1 MSLET
6 TRNWWTRVRQLQSDL
21 NERHPGGALY
31 IQPTNDPQRNSC
43 GGLAVE
49 VSAENA
55 AKAIAN
61 GTHVEATEGDI
72 AKATRQGRDNLL
84 ISQAQE
90 LRAHGAVKVTLSK
103 GRE

>member
-1 MSLET
+1 MSD
-6 TRNWWTRVRQLQSDL
+6 RIKDWWQRVRAVQADL
-21 NERHPGGALY
+21 DSRYSGALY
-31 IQPTNDPQRNSC
+31 VQPIHDVQRNSF
-43 GGLAVE
+43 GGLAVQ
-49 VSAENA
+49 VSTENA